1 MENHTLETGLM
12 IWLME
17 MVYIKGMASDM
28 KENGRMIYIMVTGQ
42 KYGKVSLFI

>member
-1 MENHTLETGLM
+1 MENHTLEAGLM

-17 MVYIKGMASDM
+17 MVYTKGMASDM

-42 KYGKVSLFI
+42 NMGR